1 MTKIDTSNQAKY
13 MDAESNFVIRALIGW
28 LFRSVAATISSFAPQ
43 SVLDAG
49 CGEGHALDFL
59 SSYAHY
65 VGIDVNPDC
74 VNFCRE
80 KYPARQFAVE
90 SVLAL
95 PFADQGFDV
104 VLCMEV
110 LEHLEHPTEAVRE
123 LTRVAK
129 HGIVLTVPFEPVFQ
143 AGNALRGKYLATFG
157 NHPEHIQH
165 WGPRSFARFLKA
177 TNALRDVKVKIAGT
191 WLMASARPA
200 R

>member
-1 MTKIDTSNQAKY
+1 MTDIDTSNQAKY
-13 MDAESNFVIRALIGW
+13 RAAESNFVVKALIGW
-28 LFRSVAATISSFAPQ
+28 LFRSVAATLATFSPQ
-43 SVLDAG
+43 SILDAG
-49 CGEGHALDFL
+49 CGEGHALDYL
-59 SSYAHY
+59 PAPAHY

-74 VNFCRE
+74 INYCRE

-95 PFADQGFDV
+95 PFADQEFDV

-110 LEHLEHPTEAVRE
+110 LEHLEHPTKAVRE
-123 LTRVAK
+123 LARIAK

-143 AGNALRGKYLATFG
+143 AGNAMRGKYLATFG

-165 WGPRSFARFLKA
+165 WGPFSFARFLRA
-177 TNALRDVKVKIAGT
+177 TNILRDVKVKIAGT
-191 WLMASARPA
+191 WLVASARPA